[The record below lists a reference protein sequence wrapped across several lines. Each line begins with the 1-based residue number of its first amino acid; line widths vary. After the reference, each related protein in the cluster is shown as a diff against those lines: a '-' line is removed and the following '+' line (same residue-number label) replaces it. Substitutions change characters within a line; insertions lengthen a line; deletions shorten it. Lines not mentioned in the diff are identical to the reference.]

1 MSSGLLLKDF
11 RYSYTKYKFM
21 FHLTLFSCYT
31 EFAASEPVAGL
42 QEGTLLHYFAD
53 LRQLLDLFMTWDW
66 PTYFHDYGQEN
77 SKYQQVNPNTAI
89 VLLEK

>member
-1 MSSGLLLKDF
+1 
-11 RYSYTKYKFM
+11 
-21 FHLTLFSCYT
+21 LFVCLNVNLFNFFFFFFLYT

-42 QEGTLLHYFAD
+42 EEGALLRYFAD

-77 SKYQQVNPNTAI
+77 SKYQKVNPNTAI
-89 VLLEK
+89 ILLEK